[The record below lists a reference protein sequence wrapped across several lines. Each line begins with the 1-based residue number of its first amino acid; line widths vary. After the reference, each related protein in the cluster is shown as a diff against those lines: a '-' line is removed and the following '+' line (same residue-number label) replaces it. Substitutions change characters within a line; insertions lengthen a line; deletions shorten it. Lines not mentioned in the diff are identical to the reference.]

1 MSTIYDK
8 FGVRPIINVSG
19 ASTRVGGALMP
30 AEVIESMREAATES
44 VSMSE
49 LQGAASRY
57 ISEVTGAEAGYVTS
71 GASAG
76 LTLGT
81 AAIIAGCDLGKI
93 ESLPRTDGFKNQ
105 LIISREHRN
114 GYDHAARLAG
124 AILVEV
130 GMNEITANAGVRR
143 TEAWEYEAAIND
155 STVGIYYSQGP
166 DSHPP
171 LEDVINVAKK
181 NNLPIIVDAAGEL
194 PPKENLRRFIDMG
207 ADLVAFSG
215 GKSLRGPQST
225 GILCGKKH
233 LITSVALQNLD
244 KDEFFEIWNPPSDL
258 IPKDTLPGIPRH
270 GIGRGFKVSKE
281 NVIGLLTALKLFVED
296 AYVSTYGEQRQFL
309 EYISSSIDDETINTK
324 IHEPIEGSPILTISI
339 NLNLHKKSAFDI
351 SNELKNGS
359 PGIFVQE
366 VGLEQGVIT
375 IHPLNLNE
383 ERTKLVTERI
393 LKVIQ

>member
-1 MSTIYDK
+1 MSTIYDS

-19 ASTRVGGALMP
+19 ASTRVGGSLMP
-30 AEVIESMREAATES
+30 EEVIESMGKAATES
-44 VSMSE
+44 VAMAE

-81 AAIIAGCDLGKI
+81 AAILAGFDLGKI
-93 ESLPRTDGFKNQ
+93 ESLPRTSGMKNE

-124 AILVEV
+124 AVLVEV

-143 TEAWEYEAAIND
+143 TEAWEYQAAINE
-155 STVGIYYSQGP
+155 STAGIYYSQGP
-166 DSHPP
+166 DSHPS
-171 LEDVINVAKK
+171 LNEVIKVAKD
-181 NNLPIIVDAAGEL
+181 NGLPIIVDAAGEL

-215 GKSLRGPQST
+215 GKALRGPQST
-225 GILCGKKH
+225 GILCGSKE
-233 LITSVALQNLD
+233 LIGSVALQNLD
-244 KDEFFEIWNPPSDL
+244 MDEFFEIWNPPNDL
-258 IPKDTLPGIPRH
+258 IPKDILPGIPRH

-296 AYVSTYGEQRQFL
+296 AYLSTYTEQRKFL
-309 EYISSSIDDETINTK
+309 EFISSSIADETINKK
-324 IHEPIEGSPILTISI
+324 IHDPVEGSPILTIELD
-339 NLNLHKKSAFDI
+339 LNVHKKSAFDI

-366 VGLEQGVIT
+366 VGLEKGIIT

-383 ERTKLVTERI
+383 ERTKLVAANI
-393 LKVIQ
+393 SKVIH

>member
-1 MSTIYDK
+1 M
-8 FGVRPIINVSG
+8 
-19 ASTRVGGALMP
+19 
-30 AEVIESMREAATES
+30 
-44 VSMSE
+44 
-49 LQGAASRY
+49 
-57 ISEVTGAEAGYVTS
+57 
-71 GASAG
+71 
-76 LTLGT
+76 
-81 AAIIAGCDLGKI
+81 
-93 ESLPRTDGFKNQ
+93 
-105 LIISREHRN
+105 
-114 GYDHAARLAG
+114 
-124 AILVEV
+124 
-130 GMNEITANAGVRR
+130 
-143 TEAWEYEAAIND
+143 
-155 STVGIYYSQGP
+155 
-166 DSHPP
+166 
-171 LEDVINVAKK
+171 
-181 NNLPIIVDAAGEL
+181 
-194 PPKENLRRFIDMG
+194 ENLRKFIDMG

-215 GKSLRGPQST
+215 GKALRGPQST

-233 LITSVALQNLD
+233 LISSVALQNLD
-244 KDEFFEIWNPPSDL
+244 MDEFFEIWNPPSDL

>member
-1 MSTIYDK
+1 MSTIYDN

-30 AEVIESMREAATES
+30 DEVIESMRKAAAES

-76 LTLGT
+76 LTLAT
-81 AAIIAGCDLGKI
+81 AAILAGCDLGKI
-93 ESLPRTDGFKNQ
+93 DSLPRTEGFKNE

-143 TEAWEYEAAIND
+143 TETWEYEAAINEL
-155 STVGIYYSQGP
+155 TVGIYYSQGP

-171 LEDVINVAKK
+171 LIDVIKVAKK
-181 NNLPIIVDAAGEL
+181 YDLPIIVDAAGEL
-194 PPKENLRRFIDMG
+194 PPKENLRKFIEMG

-215 GKSLRGPQST
+215 GKGLRGPQST

-244 KDEFFEIWNPPSDL
+244 MDEFFAIWNPPSNL
-258 IPKDTLPGIPRH
+258 IDKDTLSGIPRH

-281 NVIGLLTALKLFVED
+281 NVVGLLTALKLFTED
-296 AYVSTYGEQRQFL
+296 AYESSYIEQKESL
-309 EYISSSIDDETINTK
+309 EFIASSITDETIDVR
-324 IHEPIEGSPILTISI
+324 IHDPIEGSPILTINI
-339 NLNLHKKSAFDI
+339 DLDLHKKSAFDI
-351 SNELKNGS
+351 SNELKNGT

-375 IHPLNLNE
+375 IHPLNLNK
-383 ERTKLVTERI
+383 ERTELLTKRI
-393 LKVIQ
+393 LSVL

>member
-1 MSTIYDK
+1 M
-8 FGVRPIINVSG
+8 
-19 ASTRVGGALMP
+19 
-30 AEVIESMREAATES
+30 
-44 VSMSE
+44 
-49 LQGAASRY
+49 
-57 ISEVTGAEAGYVTS
+57 TGAEAGYVTS

-244 KDEFFEIWNPPSDL
+244 MDEFFEIWNPPSDL

>member
-1 MSTIYDK
+1 MSIYDR

-30 AEVIESMREAATES
+30 EEVIESMRNAASES

-76 LTLGT
+76 LTLAT
-81 AAIIAGCDLGKI
+81 AAILAGCDLGKI
-93 ESLPRTDGFKNQ
+93 ESLPRTDGFKNE

-143 TEAWEYEAAIND
+143 TEAWEYEAAITE

-166 DSHPP
+166 DSHPV
-171 LEDVINVAKK
+171 LSDVVKVAKAYD
-181 NNLPIIVDAAGEL
+181 LPIIVDAAGEL
-194 PPKENLRRFIDMG
+194 PPKENLRKFIEMG

-215 GKSLRGPQST
+215 GKALRGPQST

-244 KDEFFEIWNPPSDL
+244 MDEFFEIWNPPSNL

-281 NVIGLLTALKLFVED
+281 NVIGLLTALKLFTED
-296 AYVSTYGEQRQFL
+296 AYASSYIEQRKLL
-309 EYISSSIDDETINTK
+309 EFVASAITDETINTE
-324 IHEPIEGSPILTISI
+324 IHDPIEGSPVLTITI
-339 NLNLHKKSAFDI
+339 DLDLQKKSAFDI

-366 VGLEQGVIT
+366 VGLEKGVIT
-375 IHPLNLNE
+375 IHPLNLNK
-383 ERTKLVTERI
+383 ERTKLLTNRI
-393 LKVIQ
+393 LRVL

>member
-143 TEAWEYEAAIND
+143 TEAWE
-155 STVGIYYSQGP
+155 
-166 DSHPP
+166 
-171 LEDVINVAKK
+171 
-181 NNLPIIVDAAGEL
+181 
-194 PPKENLRRFIDMG
+194 
-207 ADLVAFSG
+207 
-215 GKSLRGPQST
+215 
-225 GILCGKKH
+225 
-233 LITSVALQNLD
+233 
-244 KDEFFEIWNPPSDL
+244 
-258 IPKDTLPGIPRH
+258 
-270 GIGRGFKVSKE
+270 
-281 NVIGLLTALKLFVED
+281 
-296 AYVSTYGEQRQFL
+296 
-309 EYISSSIDDETINTK
+309 
-324 IHEPIEGSPILTISI
+324 
-339 NLNLHKKSAFDI
+339 
-351 SNELKNGS
+351 
-359 PGIFVQE
+359 
-366 VGLEQGVIT
+366 
-375 IHPLNLNE
+375 
-383 ERTKLVTERI
+383 
-393 LKVIQ
+393 

>member
-1 MSTIYDK
+1 MKSIYER
-8 FGVRPIINVSG
+8 FGVRPIINVAG

-30 AEVIESMREAATES
+30 EEVIESMRNAASES

-76 LTLGT
+76 LTLAT
-81 AAIIAGCDLGKI
+81 AAILAGCDLGKI
-93 ESLPRTDGFKNQ
+93 DNLPRTDGFKNQ

-143 TEAWEYEAAIND
+143 TEAWEYEAAITE

-166 DSHPP
+166 DSHPA
-171 LEDVINVAKK
+171 LSDVVKVAKAYD
-181 NNLPIIVDAAGEL
+181 LPIIVDAAGEL
-194 PPKENLRRFIDMG
+194 PPKENLRKFIEMG

-215 GKSLRGPQST
+215 GKALRGPQST

-244 KDEFFEIWNPPSDL
+244 MDEFFEIWNPPSDL
-258 IPKDTLPGIPRH
+258 IPKDTLTGIPRH

-281 NVIGLLTALKLFVED
+281 NVIGLLTALKLFTED
-296 AYVSTYGEQRQFL
+296 AYASSYIEQRALL
-309 EYISSSIDDETINTK
+309 EFVASAITDETVK
-324 IHEPIEGSPILTISI
+324 VEIHDPIEGSPVLTITI
-339 NLNLHKKSAFDI
+339 DLGLQKKSAFDI
-351 SNELKNGS
+351 SNELKNGN

-366 VGLEQGVIT
+366 VGLEKGVIT
-375 IHPLNLNE
+375 IHPLNLNK
-383 ERTKLVTERI
+383 ERTKLLTNRI
-393 LKVIQ
+393 LKVL